1 MSDGAKILAVVYG
14 ETEIPESMAFAGGS
28 ASVNYPIKLILYAV
42 MIGERRVLIDAG
54 CDTMP
59 GFTVRGFAPPAVAL
73 ERAGLPPEQVTD
85 VILTHAHHDHI
96 DGVRHFPNARIHI
109 QRQEAEAGQEYLPQG
124 ARVHTF
130 EEGCVVA
137 GCLAVRRIGGHTPGS
152 CVVELEQHGVRTVF
166 CGDECY
172 LPDCLARR
180 IPTGASCDAA
190 VSRAFVEQYGSG
202 GYRPLLSHDPG
213 VVTGWID

>member
-1 MSDGAKILAVVYG
+1 MSERARILAVVYG

-28 ASVNYPIKLILYAV
+28 ASVRYPIKLILYAV
-42 MIGERRVLIDAG
+42 TVGERRVLIDAG

-59 GFTVRGFAPPAVAL
+59 GFDVHGFVPPAVAL

-85 VILTHAHHDHI
+85 V
-96 DGVRHFPNARIHI
+96 RIHI
-109 QRQEAEAGQEYLPQG
+109 QRQEAEAGKEYLPQG

-130 EEGCVVA
+130 EEGCMVA

-172 LPDCLARR
+172 LPECLARR

-202 GYRPLLSHDPG
+202 EYRPLLSHDPD
-213 VVTGWID
+213 VVTGWIE